1 MEKEKIIKKL
11 EKEISE
17 EEIEKAKR
25 NDHARRKPRACGF
38 TVHIAKGCDANC
50 LYCYVNTK
58 PKLIDI
64 SPKALL
70 YALLLNPKFEVGK
83 SFVAIGAICETLDFP
98 DYTKEFLDEITKLG
112 NPVQISTKEVNY
124 NLAKTL
130 RRVDALVSMCSAVD
144 EICKKFEPKRPP
156 PSERLEFCK
165 EIKGGVFLRPILP
178 NVSLKDHFKS
188 LEIIADFTDR
198 VILGNLRLSKEVKRK
213 LGIKELSKKYFE
225 IKRKLEDYAKDL
237 GLLVYRSACCSNAYR
252 HNVVCWN
259 KCWEKGFCSSCPNA
273 CWEKV

>member
-83 SFVAIGAICETLDFP
+83 SFVAIGAICEPLDFP
-98 DYTKEFLDEITKLG
+98 DYTKEFLDEIAKLG

-156 PSERLEFCK
+156 PSERLEFCR

-213 LGIKELSKKYFE
+213 LGIKELPKKYFE

-252 HNVVCWN
+252 HSIICWN

-273 CWEKV
+273 CWEKI